1 MLTRR
6 RHAAPP
12 PAGRAPRQDDR
23 TMLLNSLP
31 LSGCG
36 VIDHVRERTPHDP
49 VARRLGELGFVPG
62 EPVRVVAFGPLG
74 RDPMAVEI
82 GFTRFALRRSEAER
96 IVLRTSEETLH
107 AQDRGFSQDE
117 IAGQE

>member
-1 MLTRR
+1 
-6 RHAAPP
+6 
-12 PAGRAPRQDDR
+12 
-23 TMLLNSLP
+23 MLLNSLP

-36 VIDHVRERTPHDP
+36 VIDHVRERTPQDP

-62 EPVRVVAFGPLG
+62 EAVRVVAFGPIG
-74 RDPMAVEI
+74 RDPLAVEI

-96 IVLRTSEETLH
+96 IVLRPDAPKPGAPELSL
-107 AQDRGFSQDE
+107 SQDD

>member
-6 RHAAPP
+6 RHATPP
-12 PAGRAPRQDDR
+12 VAGRALRQDDR

-36 VIDHVRERTPHDP
+36 VIDHVNERTPHDP

-62 EPVRVVAFGPLG
+62 EAVRVVAFGPLG
-74 RDPMAVEI
+74 HDPMAVEI

-96 IVLRTSEETLH
+96 IVLRGSKENPQASGEGL
-107 AQDRGFSQDE
+107 SYE
-117 IAGQE
+117 VAGQE